1 VGGFPRC
8 LAQRSGVGSNRSLSA
23 VVLLGKFLERRKAK
37 TPDGMRQLTAED
49 FTLGQMV
56 EINRVR
62 FILTNASEFT
72 YKYMEESG
80 VSRRGGG
87 GKEAVEDFC

>member
-1 VGGFPRC
+1 
-8 LAQRSGVGSNRSLSA
+8 
-23 VVLLGKFLERRKAK
+23 
-37 TPDGMRQLTAED
+37 
-49 FTLGQMV
+49 MV